1 MITFIVYL
9 LYAIP
14 SLILYFMTLFVI
26 IKNKSEFSSSF
37 FQLYCYDCLVNFATF
52 LKVFTTLRLPEI
64 TCHECLLASSFEWCN
79 KYLPMPFIYSMGY
92 HMAFL
97 QYGITTII
105 SLNRLTVLLNY
116 KLFEPLWKKYCWII
130 ILLLIFLPSL
140 STSAAFNYPSQF
152 TYLNSTDY
160 YSLTTEMPLLEIYV
174 SLIPFMIIAIIISLI
189 ANYSSFKFVK
199 KVQLWKASKAESNFL
214 KILSTT
220 LVIQM
225 IGTFLSTGML
235 VFEQSDFK
243 TNLSVIRPFVSDGLT
258 LVQPWL
264 LYIFSH
270 SIRKKINT
278 MLGGRK
284 TSVATTSRI
293 LIGRSP

>member
-1 MITFIVYL
+1 
-9 LYAIP
+9 
-14 SLILYFMTLFVI
+14 
-26 IKNKSEFSSSF
+26 
-37 FQLYCYDCLVNFATF
+37 
-52 LKVFTTLRLPEI
+52 
-64 TCHECLLASSFEWCN
+64 
-79 KYLPMPFIYSMGY
+79 
-92 HMAFL
+92 MAFL

-130 ILLLIFLPSL
+130 ILLLIFLPFL
-140 STSAAFNYPSQF
+140 STGAAFNYPSQF

-270 SIRKKINT
+270 SY
-278 MLGGRK
+278 
-284 TSVATTSRI
+284 ATTALISLNRFSVLLKYTWIEPAWKHYTWLLMLTIYI
-293 LIGRSP
+293 LPAVNTLRNYETEILYLNDTDSYKYESPMVAEQCRLQVFDPLHGYNHHYLSDTKYRLSINSPKYEGSIKTESGD